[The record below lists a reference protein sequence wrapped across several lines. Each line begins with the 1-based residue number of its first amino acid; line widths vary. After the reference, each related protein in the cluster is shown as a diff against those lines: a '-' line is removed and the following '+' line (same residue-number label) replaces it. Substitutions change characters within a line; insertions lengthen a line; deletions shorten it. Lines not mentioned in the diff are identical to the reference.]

1 MNRHGVIACVVF
13 VLAVMGAQ
21 GAEPWLFAS
30 DSERQQ
36 AEKTWDSWQDAY
48 VFARESLTSGKP
60 DLTKAALALK
70 LAIAKNDDSRKTE
83 LTLVPRKGGSSYFPY
98 YWLALS
104 LARQGAFED
113 ASSCL
118 AREDRAL
125 IESLRSE
132 FGDAAGTLEKDLGA
146 ASQARQASGR
156 IRALTAALE
165 GQGATR
171 LLAEDS
177 RQLAAA
183 VAARSGD
190 LTPKLEAMGTGRVAS
205 AIDAAR
211 IETEQSLA
219 RIYRLE
225 IEARRD
231 LTAELSSDAWKAVS
245 GSAGAQA
252 ADRVCVWNAG
262 RLDESEKQWRDCS
275 AAFDA
280 RLQEAVGS
288 VCDRISRSLSEQ
300 DRLEGAT
307 RAWSEI
313 AGKSLPAFPARAAKP
328 KACSGALSLSRT
340 ELASLPGALATAE
353 KASISMTAL
362 RDAARDGARK
372 MIVAVERRA
381 PGLPT
386 GCAEALGSTPQKR
399 KVDAAL
405 RLFSTASKEDAPP
418 AGLREALGSFDR
430 DLEAVLEGVARGS
443 QRLLSSPPPTAKD
456 ENLATLRTA
465 LEAFDAQSATSATLK
480 ALCEAAKPLAGA
492 SELAKESLSD
502 RRTVARAV
510 LSVARGLGFAAEE
523 APCVAEALAAVEKNS
538 DEATTIVDA
547 EACAAQV
554 SSVAAALGASLA
566 DAPSRYQSATTIA
579 ERFAG
584 RFGDAAGQSAVIRQT
599 TVAAARELSSRLSE
613 LASFVNDGPSS
624 ASELRARVRE
634 VGLEA
639 GSEKFWQRSLE
650 DAAKVS
656 DEDGRSLAFTVRAA
670 LAGREARAI
679 ESPLGNPHAARLAG
693 WHASLAVAEAMD
705 LAAAGRLDEAILA
718 LSEARD
724 ADDVVHTAR
733 SSALMEA
740 GLALLFEWRAR
751 AEPASSRS
759 AEVLRVQAR
768 QRLSKAFE
776 LDAGLSLPASLFPE
790 WIREAWRGLR
800 GGRL

>member
-13 VLAVMGAQ
+13 VLAVMAAR

-36 AEKTWDSWQDAY
+36 AEKAWDSWQDAY

-104 LARQGAFED
+104 LARQGSFEE
-113 ASSCL
+113 AGSCL
-118 AREDRAL
+118 ARENRPL
-125 IESLRSE
+125 IDSLRSE
-132 FGDAAGTLEKDLGA
+132 LGDAAGTLEKDLGA
-146 ASQARQASGR
+146 ASQARQASSR

-171 LLAEDS
+171 LLAEES

-225 IEARRD
+225 IETRRD
-231 LTAELSSDAWKAVS
+231 LAAELSSDAWKAVS
-245 GSAGAQA
+245 GSGGAQP

-340 ELASLPGALATAE
+340 ELASLPGTLATAE
-353 KASISMTAL
+353 KASSSMTAL
-362 RDAARDGARK
+362 RDAARDEARK

-465 LEAFDAQSATSATLK
+465 LEAFDPQSATSATLK

-523 APCVAEALAAVEKNS
+523 APCVAEALGAVEKNS
-538 DEATTIVDA
+538 DEATIVDA

-584 RFGDAAGQSAVIRQT
+584 RFGDAAGQSAVIREA
-599 TVAAARELSSRLSE
+599 TVAEAREVSSRLSE

-639 GSEKFWQRSLE
+639 GFEKVWQRSLE

-670 LAGREARAI
+670 LAGREARAL
-679 ESPLGNPHAARLAG
+679 ESPVGNPHATRLAG
-693 WHASLAVAEAMD
+693 WHASLAISEAMD
-705 LAAAGRLDEAILA
+705 LAAAGRLDEAISA

-724 ADDVVHTAR
+724 ADDVVHAAR

-800 GGRL
+800 GGRP